1 LFFHESNPL
10 DSLTQFAGSSAV
22 PPYRQFTCTRIGYG
36 NERESGGDTCY
47 VCKRSLPLPSAK
59 GIATHLALAAS
70 ETSSILRDIIYLL
83 CVLPHPLPPNLS
95 NTVSALHKTYTGSS
109 KRIQRRGP
117 NVGRMFHQIPDSLG
131 LITDRH
137 TNSLH
142 GFFSSSILPS
152 RAVIALCKYLHFAH
166 AYRSSHT
173 NRLLR
178 FYFSRCTHK
187 HLSFVWNSI

>member
-1 LFFHESNPL
+1 LFFHEPNPL

-22 PPYRQFTCTRIGYG
+22 PLYQQFTCTRIGYG
-36 NERESGGDTCY
+36 NERGSGGETCY

-59 GIATHLALAAS
+59 GIAIHLALAAS

-83 CVLPHPLPPNLS
+83 CVNPPPNLS
-95 NTVSALHKTYTGSS
+95 NTVSALHKTYSRSS

-117 NVGRMFHQIPDSLG
+117 DVGRMFHQIPDSLG

-137 TNSLH
+137 TNSLL

-166 AYRSSHT
+166 SYCSSHT

-178 FYFSRCTHK
+178 FYLFRCTHK
-187 HLSFVWNSI
+187 HLSFAWNSI